1 MISKILVCF
10 TALIVSLNSF
20 AGQIRT
26 IHMNP
31 DKMRLVNLRMGQ
43 STVLRFTDKP
53 KKIVIGNQNYYSVE
67 FIENDVTIQPLGR
80 VKTNLFIY
88 TSHHVYGFIL
98 NPNSSAAYDDIVN
111 VRWQPQG
118 IVLKQKKR
126 KTPFKEKK
134 LSLKIGLKS
143 IDVELLK
150 IIINE
155 SRGTHIID
163 FLVTNNTAK
172 PIRSKKIDFY
182 LTRSKKRLETQEFAL
197 MKER

>member
-88 TSHHVYGFIL
+88 PPQEVKSCHRLITNFHQPCSTLLMLVSAFAGINTIKKAYEYALDNNFRFLSYGDSML
-98 NPNSSAAYDDIVN
+98 LENSN
-111 VRWQPQG
+111 
-118 IVLKQKKR
+118 
-126 KTPFKEKK
+126 
-134 LSLKIGLKS
+134 
-143 IDVELLK
+143 
-150 IIINE
+150 IITE
-155 SRGTHIID
+155 AR
-163 FLVTNNTAK
+163 
-172 PIRSKKIDFY
+172 
-182 LTRSKKRLETQEFAL
+182 
-197 MKER
+197 